1 MAIDNRELTFTIT
14 ADSARELITA
24 LDHSLTSHV
33 FEKAAYRRV
42 EELRSY
48 LNIRLE
54 ALPELPKQERLKL

>member
-1 MAIDNRELTFTIT
+1 MAVDNREITFTIT
-14 ADSARELITA
+14 ADATRELILA
-24 LDHSLTSHV
+24 LDHSLASHV

-54 ALPELPKQERLKL
+54 ALPELPKQEKLKI